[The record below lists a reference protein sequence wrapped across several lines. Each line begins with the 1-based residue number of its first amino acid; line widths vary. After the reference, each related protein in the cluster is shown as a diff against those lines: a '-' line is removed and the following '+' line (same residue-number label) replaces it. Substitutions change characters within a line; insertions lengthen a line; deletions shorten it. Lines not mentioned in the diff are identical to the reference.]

1 MVTITSRIIR
11 MDMLRVMG
19 VSISA
24 AAGAMTTMDASD
36 MVTTMGVGFT
46 PADGTGMAAEATVAT
61 VATVVPATAAGT
73 AGEPVA
79 GTVNILVPGEKES
92 AGLRNITA
100 GRTRAAAIN
109 RESVHGCA

>member
-1 MVTITSRIIR
+1 
-11 MDMLRVMG
+11 
-19 VSISA
+19 
-24 AAGAMTTMDASD
+24 
-36 MVTTMGVGFT
+36 
-46 PADGTGMAAEATVAT
+46 VAT
-61 VATVVPATAAGT
+61 VATVVPGMAAATAADT
-73 AGEPVA
+73 VA